1 MPHGFPELF
10 LLFSDFSSACIQ
22 SLPNKTHLW
31 AVDVSLYLAV
41 YIVTSCYRILKL
53 FARDAHLRRLS
64 KMVGHLPFTIV

>member
-1 MPHGFPELF
+1 MDSRNFFYCSQIFP
-10 LLFSDFSSACIQ
+10 Q